1 MIDDNYF
8 DASLLMRGSNI
19 AMQMYQDEFL
29 KLNFENKVGLLIAKI
44 TNEALEDNNIKFLD
58 VSDRYV
64 FAGISLFHH
73 WTSVLIFGYLKKHN
87 KELNKDWGAKS
98 FLNFFTL
105 NKNFDTK
112 YLSEQYTTT
121 NKQLIRLFKDAEKDK
136 SANEITESYSIL
148 VSSFVKH
155 KGLNYKKEIDFRDI
169 FKNHLQGC
177 LEMLDP
183 E

>member
-1 MIDDNYF
+1 M
-8 DASLLMRGSNI
+8 
-19 AMQMYQDEFL
+19 
-29 KLNFENKVGLLIAKI
+29 
-44 TNEALEDNNIKFLD
+44 
-58 VSDRYV
+58 
-64 FAGISLFHH
+64 
-73 WTSVLIFGYLKKHN
+73 KKHN

-136 SANEITESYSIL
+136 SANEITEGYSIL

-155 KGLNYKKEIDFRDI
+155 KGLNYKKEINFRDI